1 MTRSAGHIT
10 SMNVPTKPLLIII
23 INIADIADIIIIINI
38 AQQTAITECTDYCIS
53 RLSVVQTHSNSSAYV
68 NAQMNNLAVTFPTR
82 T

>member
-1 MTRSAGHIT
+1 
-10 SMNVPTKPLLIII
+10 MNVPTKPLLIII
-23 INIADIADIIIIINI
+23 IIIADIADIIIINI